1 MTRFA
6 TSSLEDFVEPKHPAR
21 TTSDVIDSTDN
32 SPVTNRYKG
41 VDLDNSEGYAIELR
55 GIVKQFPG
63 VVANDGIDL
72 MVRRGEIH
80 CLLGENGAGKTTLM
94 RILYGLYRP
103 DEGEI
108 ILNGQQVQMTSPRAA
123 LNHHV
128 GMVHQHFRLVPTL
141 SVEENIVLGLDE
153 GTGPFLNF
161 RKTREK
167 ISAITNEYG
176 LSVDPQA
183 KVWQLTVGQQQRV
196 EILKALYREV
206 DILIMDE
213 PTSVLTPQEVDQLF
227 NTLRTLVDDGL
238 TIIFIT
244 HKLDEVMQVS
254 NRVTVLRK
262 GKVVA
267 TLLTAETDKPALAR
281 QMVGREVVF
290 RLEKSPLERRE
301 KILEMN
307 DLHALNDR
315 GLPAL
320 RGLSFDLFGGEILGV
335 AGVSGNGQYELA
347 EVLTGLRKSTK
358 GRVFLAKKEIT
369 NCSAREITDLNVAH
383 IPAERIKMGIVPALS
398 ICENLILKKYRR
410 SPFSYRGFLDNKEI
424 EENARRAMSDY
435 QIAAPSCETPAKLLS
450 GGNIQKVILARELSE
465 NPSLIVAVH
474 PTYGLDIGATEQ
486 VRQVLL
492 VQRERGAAT
501 LLISEDLEEIMTLS
515 DRILVLFNGEVMGI
529 LDAESADIEE
539 IGLMMAGTRHKGE
552 EL

>member
-1 MTRFA
+1 M
-6 TSSLEDFVEPKHPAR
+6 
-21 TTSDVIDSTDN
+21 
-32 SPVTNRYKG
+32 
-41 VDLDNSEGYAIELR
+41 DNSEGYAIELR

-492 VQRERGAAT
+492 VQRERGAAI

>member
-1 MTRFA
+1 M
-6 TSSLEDFVEPKHPAR
+6 
-21 TTSDVIDSTDN
+21 
-32 SPVTNRYKG
+32 
-41 VDLDNSEGYAIELR
+41 DNSEGYAIELR
-55 GIVKQFPG
+55 GIVKKFPG

-262 GKVVA
+262 GKVVT

-290 RLEKSPLERRE
+290 RLEKSPLEKRE
-301 KILEMN
+301 KILEIN

-539 IGLMMAGTRHKGE
+539 IGLMMAGTRNKGE

>member
-1 MTRFA
+1 M
-6 TSSLEDFVEPKHPAR
+6 
-21 TTSDVIDSTDN
+21 DN
-32 SPVTNRYKG
+32 LK
-41 VDLDNSEGYAIELR
+41 GYAIELH
-55 GIVKQFPG
+55 GIVKRFPG
-63 VVANDGIDL
+63 VVANDCIDL
-72 MVRRGEIH
+72 KVHRGEIH

-94 RILYGLYRP
+94 RVLYGLYRP

-108 ILNGQQVQMTSPRAA
+108 ILNGKQVRMTSPRSA

-128 GMVHQHFRLVPTL
+128 GMVHQHFRLVSTL

-161 RKTREK
+161 RKTRKK
-167 ISAITNEYG
+167 ISAIANEYG
-176 LSVDPQA
+176 LSVDPQV

-227 NTLRTLVDDGL
+227 TTLRTLVDDGL

-290 RLEKSPLERRE
+290 RLEKSLLERRE
-301 KILEMN
+301 KILEVN
-307 DLHALNDR
+307 NLQALNDR

-369 NCSAREITDLNVAH
+369 NCSAREIIDLNVAH
-383 IPAERIKMGIVPALS
+383 IPAERIKIGIVPALS
-398 ICENLILKKYRR
+398 ICENLILKKYRC
-410 SPFSYRGFLDNKEI
+410 SPFSHRGFLDNKEI

-435 QIAAPSCETPAKLLS
+435 QIDAPSCETPAKLLS

-486 VRQVLL
+486 VRKVLL
-492 VQRERGAAT
+492 VQRERGAGT
-501 LLISEDLEEIMTLS
+501 LLISEDLEEIMMLS

-529 LDAESADIEE
+529 LDAESADIEK
-539 IGLMMAGTRHKGE
+539 IGLMMAGTQDKGE

>member
-1 MTRFA
+1 L
-6 TSSLEDFVEPKHPAR
+6 LENFIEPKHPAR
-21 TTSDVIDSTDN
+21 ITSDVIDSTDN

-41 VDLDNSEGYAIELR
+41 VDLDNSKGYAIELR
-55 GIVKQFPG
+55 GIVKRFPG

-72 MVRRGEIH
+72 KVHRGEIH

-167 ISAITNEYG
+167 ILAIANEYG
-176 LSVDPQA
+176 LSVDPQT

-227 NTLRTLVDDGL
+227 TTLRTLVDDGL

-254 NRVTVLRK
+254 DRVTVLRK

-290 RLEKSPLERRE
+290 RLEKSTLERRE

-315 GLPAL
+315 GLQAL
-320 RGLSFDLFGGEILGV
+320 RRVSFDLFGGEILGV

-383 IPAERIKMGIVPALS
+383 IPAERIRMGIVPALS
-398 ICENLILKKYRR
+398 IRENLILKKYRR

-424 EENARRAMSDY
+424 EENARCAMSGY

-450 GGNIQKVILARELSE
+450 GGNIQRVILARELSE

>member
-1 MTRFA
+1 M
-6 TSSLEDFVEPKHPAR
+6 
-21 TTSDVIDSTDN
+21 
-32 SPVTNRYKG
+32 
-41 VDLDNSEGYAIELR
+41 DNSEGYAIELR
-55 GIVKQFPG
+55 GIVKRFSG

-108 ILNGQQVQMTSPRAA
+108 ILNGQQIRMTSPRAA

-227 NTLRTLVDDGL
+227 TTLRTLVDDGL

-254 NRVTVLRK
+254 DRVTVLRK

-267 TLLTAETDKPALAR
+267 TILTTETDKPSLAR
-281 QMVGREVVF
+281 LMVGREVIF
-290 RLEKSPLERRE
+290 RLEKSRLERRE
-301 KILEMN
+301 KILEVN
-307 DLHALNDR
+307 NLQALNDR
-315 GLPAL
+315 GIPAL
-320 RGLSFDLFGGEILGV
+320 RGVSFDLFGGEILGV

-347 EVLTGLRKSTK
+347 EALTGLRKSTK
-358 GRVFLAKKEIT
+358 GRVFLAKKEVT

-383 IPAERIKMGIVPALS
+383 IPAERIRMGIVPALS
-398 ICENLILKKYRR
+398 IRENLILKKYRC

-424 EENARRAMSDY
+424 EENARRAMSEY
-435 QIAAPSCETPAKLLS
+435 QIAAPSCETPVKLLS

-486 VRQVLL
+486 VRQLLL

-539 IGLMMAGTRHKGE
+539 IGLMMAGTRYKGE

>member
-1 MTRFA
+1 
-6 TSSLEDFVEPKHPAR
+6 
-21 TTSDVIDSTDN
+21 
-32 SPVTNRYKG
+32 
-41 VDLDNSEGYAIELR
+41 LDNSEGYAIELR
-55 GIVKQFPG
+55 RIVKRFPG
-63 VVANDGIDL
+63 VVANDGIDFK
-72 MVRRGEIH
+72 VHRGEIH

-94 RILYGLYRP
+94 RVLYGLYRP

-108 ILNGQQVQMTSPRAA
+108 ILNGQPVQMTSPRAA

-153 GTGPFLNF
+153 GTGPFVNF

-167 ISAITNEYG
+167 ISAIANEYG
-176 LSVDPQA
+176 LSVDLQT
-183 KVWQLTVGQQQRV
+183 KIWQLAVGQQQRV

-227 NTLRTLVDDGL
+227 TTLRTLVDDGL

-254 NRVTVLRK
+254 DRVTVLRK

-267 TLLTAETDKPALAR
+267 TILTTETDKPSLAR
-281 QMVGREVVF
+281 LMVGREVIF
-290 RLEKSPLERRE
+290 RLEKSRLERRE
-301 KILEMN
+301 KILEVN
-307 DLHALNDR
+307 NLQALNDR
-315 GLPAL
+315 GIPAI
-320 RGLSFDLFGGEILGV
+320 RGVSFDLFGGEILGV

-347 EVLTGLRKSTK
+347 EALTGLRKSTK
-358 GRVFLAKKEIT
+358 GRVFLEKKDVT
-369 NCSAREITDLNVAH
+369 NCSAREMNDLNVAH
-383 IPAERIKMGIVPALS
+383 IPAERIRIGVVPALS
-398 ICENLILKKYRR
+398 IRENLILKKYRH
-410 SPFSYRGFLDNKEI
+410 SPFSHGEFLDNKEI
-424 EENARRAMSDY
+424 EENACRAISDY
-435 QIAAPSCETPAKLLS
+435 QIAAPNCETPVKLLS

-465 NPSLIVAVH
+465 NPNLIVAVH

-492 VQRERGAAT
+492 AQRERGAAT

-529 LDAESADIEE
+529 LDAESVDIEE